1 MGMGG
6 WLSNDT
12 IFRGRGGGELEGEV
26 LVLEIKSNRIYVNI
40 LLLPSPQQSTDI
52 VVIIIIIV
60 VAIII
65 IIIM

>member
-1 MGMGG
+1 M
-6 WLSNDT
+6 SNDT

-26 LVLEIKSNRIYVNI
+26 LVLEIKSNRIYVKI

-60 VAIII
+60 VVIII
-65 IIIM
+65 IINM